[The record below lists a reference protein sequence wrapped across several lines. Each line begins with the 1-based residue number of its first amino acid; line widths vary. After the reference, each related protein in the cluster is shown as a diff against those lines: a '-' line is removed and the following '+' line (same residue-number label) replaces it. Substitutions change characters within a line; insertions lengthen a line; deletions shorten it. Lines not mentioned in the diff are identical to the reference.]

1 MSVPLIQCYECG
13 REISSLASACPS
25 CGAPKEINAA
35 SIVGSSVKLA
45 PDSNKFFHVAR
56 NGRKIGLYTKDG
68 IEQCISDGYVRRDD
82 LCWQPGMDGWIPAWQ
97 LLGIV
102 PKSFRRGQR
111 VRNKSN
117 LVAGIFGLFLGPVGL
132 WYKGHWAAGFAW
144 LVVGGLTIVITGGFG
159 LVFAPVFWIGMMIH
173 AIIAEPRSS

>member
-82 LCWQPGMDGWIPAWQ
+82 LAG
-97 LLGIV
+97 
-102 PKSFRRGQR
+102 SR
-111 VRNKSN
+111 V
-117 LVAGIFGLFLGPVGL
+117 
-132 WYKGHWAAGFAW
+132 WTAGFQHGSCSE
-144 LVVGGLTIVITGGFG
+144 LCRK
-159 LVFAPVFWIGMMIH
+159 VFVEVSASEIK
-173 AIIAEPRSS
+173 AI